1 MLRIE
6 NLSKT
11 YANKVKA
18 VDDISFHIEPKDM
31 FGFIGHNGAGKTTT
45 LKCVAGILEFEKGE
59 IYINGK
65 SIKEDPVGCKADI
78 AYVPDNPDVYESLTG
93 IQYLNFVADIF

>member
-31 FGFIGHNGAGKTTT
+31 FGFIGHNGR
-45 LKCVAGILEFEKGE
+45 VR
-59 IYINGK
+59 
-65 SIKEDPVGCKADI
+65 P
-78 AYVPDNPDVYESLTG
+78 
-93 IQYLNFVADIF
+93 QH